1 MRPGDIDCMMNYE
14 SYCSSSLYNLDI
26 NVERPLL
33 EPGRFVF
40 IKKQK
45 ETNPGQPGTFPSEGS
60 GKGSDK

>member
-1 MRPGDIDCMMNYE
+1 MNNEY
-14 SYCSSSLYNLDI
+14 SAPLLYNLDV
-26 NVERPLL
+26 NVERPPL

-60 GKGSDK
+60 GEGTGK